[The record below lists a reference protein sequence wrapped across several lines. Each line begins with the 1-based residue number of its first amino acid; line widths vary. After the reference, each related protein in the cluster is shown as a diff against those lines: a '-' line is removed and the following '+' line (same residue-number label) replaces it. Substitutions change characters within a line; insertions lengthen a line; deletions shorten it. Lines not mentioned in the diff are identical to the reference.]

1 MAAACIVCEDIDG
14 KVLLTRR
21 DRRMKFWPSAWVFA
35 GGHIEVDENL
45 DEGALRE
52 FYEETG
58 IKVSINYQQGQS

>member
-1 MAAACIVCEDIDG
+1 
-14 KVLLTRR
+14 
-21 DRRMKFWPSAWVFA
+21 MKFWPSAWVFP

-58 IKVSINYQQGQS
+58 IKVSVTYQQGQS